1 MTSLEFAEAVR
12 CLSAAARR
20 AGYRAPAFRSRP
32 QGTARRTIRRRA
44 DGSATVAVALRNRP
58 QPAVLAD
65 LVDGVIAANRLVGAP
80 AGELR
85 DQLWSSLSGILVA
98 HPVHPT
104 GSPVDAAG
112 QARPPLASVVSI
124 AA

>member
-32 QGTARRTIRRRA
+32 QGAARRTIRRRA
-44 DGSATVAVALRNRP
+44 DGSATVAVALRSRP
-58 QPAVLAD
+58 LPAVLAD
-65 LVDGVIAANRLVGAP
+65 LVDGVIAANGLVGEP
-80 AGELR
+80 AGALR
-85 DQLWSSLSGILVA
+85 DQLWSAVSGLLE
-98 HPVHPT
+98 PQSGRTEPQP
-104 GSPVDAAG
+104 GG
-112 QARPPLASVVSI
+112 PLPANVVPI

>member
-65 LVDGVIAANRLVGAP
+65 LVDGVIAANCLVGAP

-85 DQLWSSLSGILVA
+85 DQLWSSVSGMLVA
-98 HPVHPT
+98 HADQPT
-104 GSPVDAAG
+104 GSSADTASEGP
-112 QARPPLASVVSI
+112 PPLASVVPI